1 MKKVLSAVIIA
12 ICTCSAVMAAPMFTA
27 DDFTPPV
34 QAPEEQRE
42 ELLTVQSPDAVIT
55 ENDPAT
61 NKPITRGL
69 SVQDA
74 INSIVSSHIKGGGKG
89 CDMVATPEGG
99 YGFVA
104 TGMGTYRKDMK
115 NLTALRIA
123 QRNAYVQG
131 FMQAKNEMAGLVS
144 GIAISGKTNFDSQTA
159 AEDSDT
165 ANTRAQETSSAETIR
180 ESTAAVLKGFVTYNV
195 YDDFE
200 NGLVY
205 VTIVSTPKIR
215 GKFSRV
221 TNDTISAENIN
232 AGLNAVLAEIQSGL
246 SPLVGGRIVEDPVTG
261 EIAFVGFGS
270 AVVRQTK
277 NPAMRAQMLRV
288 AQNSAGL
295 RAADAL
301 CGIIIGDMTRSES
314 KLDEQTRES
323 MTSYENAE
331 ESDPMKTLAASGDVS
346 EAERMQ
352 NEFRNSVQFS
362 QTIESARRGI
372 IPPGVMQ
379 RAWIDDEGVFA
390 YAFAIYRPSLTKAA
404 ARDAK
409 EMREAQIVQPYGEHE
424 ISSPND
430 SGNQQ
435 GSNPAYKDSGIFKR
449 NSTGT
454 VKQPL

>member
-1 MKKVLSAVIIA
+1 MKKVLSAVIVTFCI
-12 ICTCSAVMAAPMFTA
+12 CSAVMAAPIFTA

-42 ELLTVQSPDAVIT
+42 DLLTVQSPDAVTT

-61 NKPITRGL
+61 NKPVTRGL

-74 INSIVSSHIKGGGKG
+74 INAIVSSQIKGGGEG
-89 CDMVATPEGG
+89 CEMIATPEGG

-104 TGMGTYRKDMK
+104 TGKGSYRKDMK

-131 FMQAKNEMAGLVS
+131 FMQAKNKMAGAVS

-159 AEDSDT
+159 AENTDT
-165 ANTRAQETSSAETIR
+165 SSTSTTEISSAESIR
-180 ESTAAVLKGFVTYNV
+180 ASTAAVLKGFVTYNV

-200 NGLVY
+200 KGDVY
-205 VTIVSTPKIR
+205 VTIVSTPKTR

-221 TNDTISAENIN
+221 TNDTISAESIN
-232 AGLNAVLAEIQSGL
+232 AGLNAVLSEIQSGL

-277 NPAMRAQMLRV
+277 NQAMRSQMRRV

-301 CGIIIGDMTRSES
+301 CGIITGDTTRGES
-314 KLDEQTRES
+314 KFDEQTRES
-323 MTSYENAE
+323 KISYENAE
-331 ESDPMKTLAASGDVS
+331 KSDPMNTLATSEDVA

-352 NEFRNSVQFS
+352 NEFRNSMQS
-362 QTIESARRGI
+362 TETIESARRGV
-372 IPPGVMQ
+372 IPPGVIQ
-379 RAWIDDEGVFA
+379 RAWLDNEGVFA
-390 YAFAIYRPSLTKAA
+390 YAIAIYRPSLTKAA
-404 ARDAK
+404 SSAAK
-409 EMREAQIVQPYGEHE
+409 EMRETQIVQPYGEPE
-424 ISSPND
+424 STAPGSSE
-430 SGNQQ
+430 Q

-454 VKQPL
+454 VNQPL

>member
-12 ICTCSAVMAAPMFTA
+12 VCACSAVMAAPMFTA

-42 ELLTVQSPDAVIT
+42 GLLTVQSPDAVTT

-61 NKPITRGL
+61 HKPVTRGL

-74 INSIVSSHIKGGGKG
+74 INAIVSRRAVG
-89 CDMVATPEGG
+89 CEMIATPEGG

-131 FMQAKNEMAGLVS
+131 FMEAKRNMAGLVNE
-144 GIAISGKTNFDSQTA
+144 IAINSNTNFDSQTT
-159 AEDSDT
+159 AEDTDASSSRTQNTST
-165 ANTRAQETSSAETIR
+165 AENARAA
-180 ESTAAVLKGFVTYNV
+180 TAAVLKGFVTYNV

-205 VTIVSTPKIR
+205 VTIVSTPKTR

-221 TNDTISAENIN
+221 TNDTISAESIN

-277 NPAMRAQMLRV
+277 NPAMKAQMLRV

-301 CGIIIGDMTRSES
+301 CGIIIGDMTRGES

-323 MTSYENAE
+323 MTSYETAE
-331 ESDPMKTLAASGDVS
+331 GSDPMNTLAASGDVA

-352 NEFRNSVQFS
+352 NEFRNSMQFS

-390 YAFAIYRPSLTKAA
+390 YAFAIYRPSMTKAA
-404 ARDAK
+404 ARDGK
-409 EMREAQIVQPYGEHE
+409 EMRDAQIVQPYGGPENVT
-424 ISSPND
+424 PG
-430 SGNQQ
+430 SGENEQ
-435 GSNPAYKDSGIFKR
+435 GSNPAYKDSGNFKR

-454 VKQPL
+454 VNQPL

>member
-1 MKKVLSAVIIA
+1 MDKLKQI
-12 ICTCSAVMAAPMFTA
+12 
-27 DDFTPPV
+27 D
-34 QAPEEQRE
+34 
-42 ELLTVQSPDAVIT
+42 
-55 ENDPAT
+55 
-61 NKPITRGL
+61 
-69 SVQDA
+69 
-74 INSIVSSHIKGGGKG
+74 G
-89 CDMVATPEGG
+89 CPGEDYFA
-99 YGFVA
+99 
-104 TGMGTYRKDMK
+104 MG
-115 NLTALRIA
+115 
-123 QRNAYVQG
+123 V
-131 FMQAKNEMAGLVS
+131 
-144 GIAISGKTNFDSQTA
+144 
-159 AEDSDT
+159 
-165 ANTRAQETSSAETIR
+165 
-180 ESTAAVLKGFVTYNV
+180 
-195 YDDFE
+195 DDFE
-200 NGLVY
+200 NGEVY
-205 VTIVSTPKIR
+205 VTIVSTPKTR

-221 TNDTISAENIN
+221 TNDTISAESIN

-246 SPLVGGRIVEDPVTG
+246 SPLVGGQIVEDPVTG

-277 NPAMRAQMLRV
+277 NPAMKAQMLRV

-301 CGIIIGDMTRSES
+301 CGIIIGDMTRGES

-331 ESDPMKTLAASGDVS
+331 ESDPMKTLANSGDVA

-352 NEFRNSVQFS
+352 NEFRNNMQFS

-409 EMREAQIVQPYGEHE
+409 EMREAQIVQPYGEPE
-424 ISSPND
+424 STATND
-430 SGNQQ
+430 SENQQ